1 MDEILLKKHDYLLL
15 FQQHLSDSW
24 KDTILNSNQQISIC
38 IIKAKLLIYAG
49 LYNNNK
55 EQYNLGLNQFIK
67 YSTESIELSNEIA
80 VKIINLDFNSS
91 IYENS
96 EGKRQLALKLK
107 QQYDK
112 YILLGKK
119 IFGI

>member
-1 MDEILLKKHDYLLL
+1 MQSSNHQNLIQENFLSKFVAMI
-15 FQQHLSDSW
+15 FIEHLWS
-24 KDTILNSNQQISIC
+24 
-38 IIKAKLLIYAG
+38 

-55 EQYNLGLNQFIK
+55 EQYNLGLKQFIE
-67 YSTESIELSNEIA
+67 YSSESIELSNDIA